1 MYILQEV
8 VMDFRLTSEQEALRK
23 KAADFAKEY
32 VEPVASELD
41 EKAQFLMRT

>member
-23 KAADFAKEY
+23 KKRISRRNMSSRWRQAGRKGA
-32 VEPVASELD
+32 VPS
-41 EKAQFLMRT
+41 